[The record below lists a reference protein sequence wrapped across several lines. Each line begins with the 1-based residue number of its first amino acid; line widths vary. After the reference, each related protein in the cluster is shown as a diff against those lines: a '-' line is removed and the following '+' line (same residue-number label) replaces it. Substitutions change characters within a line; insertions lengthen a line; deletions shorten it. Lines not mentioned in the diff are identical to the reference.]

1 MKDKRR
7 KKQIKRPEGRLFVL
21 YFVPDGFV
29 HSQMTLTQELN
40 CYAVPVAGEPFLP
53 RAAPAACTG
62 LSTLDALRRQRLLH
76 KSILC
81 EI

>member
-29 HSQMTLTQELN
+29 HCRPTPEG
-40 CYAVPVAGEPFLP
+40 V
-53 RAAPAACTG
+53 
-62 LSTLDALRRQRLLH
+62 
-76 KSILC
+76 
-81 EI
+81 